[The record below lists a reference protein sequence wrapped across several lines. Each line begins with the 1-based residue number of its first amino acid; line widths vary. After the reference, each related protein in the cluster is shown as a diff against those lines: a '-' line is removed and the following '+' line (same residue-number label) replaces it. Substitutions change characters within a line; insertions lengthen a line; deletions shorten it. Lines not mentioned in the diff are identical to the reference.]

1 MSPKQK
7 YLADALAYAK
17 ERWCWDDVTFITEM
31 FEGLDPPRGNETPG
45 GWIDAMAFK
54 FDLLDPRD
62 YEL

>member
-31 FEGLDPPRGNETPG
+31 YDNLDRADFTATPKE
-45 GWIDAMAFK
+45 WIDSMAEHY
-54 FDLLDPRD
+54 DLLDPKD
-62 YEL
+62 WGL